1 MTTPYAKKRPG
12 QKLDVIPRQ
21 EFELFRTRIALEL
34 ETLRIQ
40 GELRGLPG
48 SINELNLSTNEN
60 EKNILPTDKEDAQ
73 DKVAYTEEI
82 KDSNE
87 STR

>member
-40 GELRGLPG
+40 GELRGLPR
-48 SINELNLSTNEN
+48 SNILRSELNLSTNEKIN
-60 EKNILPTDKEDAQ
+60 LPTDKD
-73 DKVAYTEEI
+73 AYTEEI